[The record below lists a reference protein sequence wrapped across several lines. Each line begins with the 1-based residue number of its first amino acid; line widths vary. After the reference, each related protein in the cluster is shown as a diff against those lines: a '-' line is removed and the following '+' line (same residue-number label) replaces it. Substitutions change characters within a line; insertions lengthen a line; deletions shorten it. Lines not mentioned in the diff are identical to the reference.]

1 MFTPH
6 FKKLKIFL
14 SWKGKAIGLCLS
26 GRSLTKRKGSWNFA
40 IQDRILYLGDV
51 IKPERDT
58 EIMHTSRLLA
68 HAVLSSMKDE
78 WWCFS
83 LLYFKAQQGH
93 IKRGTIINPQP
104 WMRNLRWEN
113 REHEVHRLGF
123 TIELHRREKTLRKAK
138 EIRYVLR
145 NQFFRLEMIAQLL
158 LQNMGWILQ
167 GQSRYA
173 IS

>member
-14 SWKGKAIGLCLS
+14 SWKGKAIGLCPS
-26 GRSLTKRKGSWNFA
+26 GRSLRKRKWSWNFA

-51 IKPERDT
+51 IKRDRDI

-78 WWCFS
+78 WWCFICCTS
-83 LLYFKAQQGH
+83 KRQQWH
-93 IKRGTIINPQP
+93 ITRGRKINPQP
-104 WMRNLRWEN
+104 WMRNHRWKN
-113 REHEVHRLGF
+113 REHEVHRSGF

>member
-6 FKKLKIFL
+6 FKKLNIFL
-14 SWKGKAIGLCLS
+14 SWKGKAIGLW
-26 GRSLTKRKGSWNFA
+26 SWNLAF
-40 IQDRILYLGDV
+40 QDRILYLGDV
-51 IKPERDT
+51 IKRDRDT
-58 EIMHTSRLLA
+58 VIMHTSRLTPCW
-68 HAVLSSMKDE
+68 VLWRMTDDASVCCTSKR
-78 WWCFS
+78 
-83 LLYFKAQQGH
+83 QQWH
-93 IKRGTIINPQP
+93 ITRGTKINPQP

-113 REHEVHRLGF
+113 REHEVHRSGF